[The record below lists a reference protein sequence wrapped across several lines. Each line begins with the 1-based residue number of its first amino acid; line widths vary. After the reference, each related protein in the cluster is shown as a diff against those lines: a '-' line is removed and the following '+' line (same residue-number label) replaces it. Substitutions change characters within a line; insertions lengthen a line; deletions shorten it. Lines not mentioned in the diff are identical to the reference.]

1 MTGGEWPDARERQM
15 TAKGETRAAAPSL
28 SLHLL
33 QGQGGDFDFE
43 PQLRRPCEQFPVPR
57 GPLRLNLN
65 HSLEARS
72 VVTEAAPSPQLGA
85 GN

>member
-15 TAKGETRAAAPSL
+15 TAKVETRAAAPSL
-28 SLHLL
+28 SLRLL
-33 QGQGGDFDFE
+33 QGQAGILTLS
-43 PQLRRPCEQFPVPR
+43 PQLRRPCEQFPLPR

-65 HSLEARS
+65 HSFEARS

>member
-1 MTGGEWPDARERQM
+1 MTGGEWPDACERQM
-15 TAKGETRAAAPSL
+15 TAKVETRAAAPSL
-28 SLHLL
+28 SLRLL

-43 PQLRRPCEQFPVPR
+43 PSAAASVRAVPFPR
-57 GPLRLNLN
+57 GPLLLNLN
-65 HSLEARS
+65 HSFEARS